1 MNAGT
6 IHRNREYKKERK
18 SEDKDYVLSWPY
30 RAIQVEKTSMQ
41 NMGAGVK
48 DVEATVTLGGC

>member
-6 IHRNREYKKERK
+6 SHRNRGYKKERK
-18 SEDKDYVLSWPY
+18 LEDRHVSLWPEW
-30 RAIQVEKTSMQ
+30 AVQVEKTRVQ

-48 DVEATVTLGGC
+48 DGEASVTLGGC